1 MPLTIV
7 FLTQTAPADE
17 ESAVSRYKQNEKK
30 NASKRPERN
39 VFGRLNIAIT
49 NLFRSLV
56 RFSQPAFGL
65 RQTRSSREMVSRM
78 GNRKKKLKLS
88 AASSPANGYG
98 IFL

>member
-17 ESAVSRYKQNEKK
+17 ESEVSRYKQNEKK

-65 RQTRSSREMVSRM
+65 RH
-78 GNRKKKLKLS
+78 KLEVHEKWSLGWETERR
-88 AASSPANGYG
+88 N
-98 IFL
+98 